1 MRLGVFSVVHHADD
15 VRIREKLI
23 PSLPDDAEVHYH
35 TRLPGP
41 TDGAGLQWHPLEG
54 SRVARN
60 VELFRR
66 LWARRVDIAVL
77 VDPETFV
84 AGIVA
89 SRRVHVVFDIHENV
103 PAQIRT
109 KQIPMRRMIAWL
121 AKRILF
127 TAERVGSVT
136 LAEPG
141 YAGLFR
147 REHSVFENYPIWSR
161 LPDRAA
167 SDGSVVYVGD
177 ITVERGALDI
187 SVAAAE
193 NNRRLVMVGRCDP
206 KLEAEI
212 EGLFDGSDGSVEFTG
227 RLPWGQAMERLSS
240 AAVAVS
246 PLHDT
251 PNYRRSLPTKVLEYV
266 GLGIPVVATRLPGT
280 SEFLDGLAG
289 TALVEPGNRE
299 ELSLAIEEMST
310 AEAREAVQAS
320 REIVRT
326 AYVWPTDRV
335 SRFYAELAGV
345 PGRLPDR

>member
-1 MRLGVFSVVHHADD
+1 MKLGLFSVVHHADD

-23 PSLPDDAEVHYH
+23 PSFPDGAEVEYH

-41 TDGAGLQWHPLEG
+41 TDQTGLEWQPIEG
-54 SRVARN
+54 SRLARN
-60 VELFRR
+60 IELFSR
-66 LWARRVDIAVL
+66 LWKRRVDIAVL

-103 PAQIRT
+103 PGQIRT
-109 KQIPMRRMIAWL
+109 KQIPLRSVIAWV
-121 AKRILF
+121 AKRILL

-141 YAGLFR
+141 YASLFR
-147 REHSVFENYPIWSR
+147 GEHSVFENFPIWSR

-212 EGLFDGSDGSVEFTG
+212 EGLFDRSDGSVEFTG
-227 RLPWGQAMERLSS
+227 RLPWSEAMDRLSS

-299 ELSLAIEEMST
+299 ALAAAIEEMST
-310 AEAREAVQAS
+310 AEARQAVQVS
-320 REIVRT
+320 REIVRA

-335 SRFYAELAGV
+335 RCFYAELAGV